1 MIGVIL
7 AAGMAKRLRPLTD
20 ERPKCLLK
28 VGDRTLL
35 QRTVDGLIA
44 AGINEFVVV
53 TGYRANMI
61 RDFLTEMYLTPL
73 TSEGNLSPLTSH
85 PSPLKIHF
93 IDNPDYAHNNNIF
106 SLWLTRPYTDGR
118 DFLLMDSDILCD
130 PAILPEILSAEG
142 SALALNRHELGEEE
156 MKIVA
161 DGEGRIT
168 EISKTCSPAEAAGE
182 SVGIEKIC
190 ADYSTA
196 LFQELEQMIEH
207 EGLIDIFYERAFERL
222 IPQGHTFR
230 IVDTTR
236 FFSIEL
242 DTPEDFEN
250 AQRLIPAALY

>member
-1 MIGVIL
+1 MLGVIL

-28 VGDRTLL
+28 VGERTLL
-35 QRTVDGLIA
+35 QRTVDAMLA
-44 AGINEFVVV
+44 AGINELVVV

-61 RDFLTEMYLTPL
+61 RDFLTEMYPKLT
-73 TSEGNLSPLTSH
+73 
-85 PSPLKIHF
+85 IHF

-130 PAILPEILSAEG
+130 PAIIPTVINVG
-142 SALALNRHELGEEE
+142 DSALALNRHELGEEE
-156 MKIVA
+156 MKVVA
-161 DGEGRIT
+161 DAEGRIT
-168 EISKTCSPAEAAGE
+168 EISKTCRPEDAAGE
-182 SVGIEKIC
+182 SVGIERMT

-196 LFQELEQMIEH
+196 LFRELEQMIER

-230 IVDTTR
+230 IVDTTDL
-236 FFSIEL
+236 FSIEL

-250 AQRLIPAALY
+250 AQRLIPAALW

>member
-1 MIGVIL
+1 ML
-7 AAGMAKRLRPLTD
+7 D
-20 ERPKCLLK
+20 
-28 VGDRTLL
+28 
-35 QRTVDGLIA
+35 
-44 AGINEFVVV
+44 AGIRELVVV

-61 RDFLTEMYLTPL
+61 RDFLTTHYLTPQ
-73 TSEGNLSPLTSH
+73 GNPSPLTSQ
-85 PSPLKIHF
+85 PSPLTIHF

-118 DFLLMDSDILCD
+118 EFLLMDSDILCD
-130 PAILPEILSAEG
+130 PAVLPAVLSVEG

-161 DGEGRIT
+161 DAEGRIT
-168 EISKTCSPAEAAGE
+168 EISKTCRPEDAAGE
-182 SVGIEKIC
+182 SVGIEHMT

-196 LFQELEQMIEH
+196 LFRELEQMIEG

-230 IVDTTR
+230 IVDTTS

-242 DTPEDFEN
+242 DTPEDFAN
-250 AQRLIPAALY
+250 AQRLIPAELF